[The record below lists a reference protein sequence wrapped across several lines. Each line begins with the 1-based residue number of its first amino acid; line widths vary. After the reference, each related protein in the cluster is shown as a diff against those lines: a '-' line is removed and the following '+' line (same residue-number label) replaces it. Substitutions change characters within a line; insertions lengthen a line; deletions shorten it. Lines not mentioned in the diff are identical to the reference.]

1 MAAKGGKVLNRIR
14 IFLACLV
21 CRWSRRLL
29 ALLGRGG
36 TSLPGRLA
44 LRACPTLLE
53 QLAQGVEVVA
63 VTGTNGKTTTAEILR
78 RMAQVQGIPCIS
90 NVSGANLQSGIVTA
104 FAGDT
109 GFLGK
114 TRKKLAIIECD
125 EAAFARTAGALRPR
139 VIVVTNLFRD
149 QLDRYGEL
157 STTRGKIADG
167 IADSPGALLCL
178 NADCSLTAT
187 LAPTGAEARFFGL
200 DCDLSRSATVY
211 DAMRCP
217 DCGRAYV
224 YASRSFAH
232 LGHWRCPG
240 CGKTRPEPAVSV
252 REIRPERSGSTLEI
266 ELPGGTRRL
275 RSSLESDHNAYN
287 AAAALCAATALGW
300 DMDAACGALAT
311 VHVPFGRTET
321 IRLGGRE
328 AKLVLAKNPVG
339 MDCALRWL
347 AAAPDSYPVFCIN
360 DRLAD
365 GTDVSWL
372 WDADFERFLAAG
384 RRTEAGVYGLRRGDM
399 HLRLLYAAEDRD
411 KLDIREFTDVDQLRA
426 LIEQDPR
433 PVSLIANYTAMCALR
448 KQLTHKAFRREGTD
462 GA

>member
-1 MAAKGGKVLNRIR
+1 MNRIR
-14 IFLACLV
+14 VFLACLV
-21 CRWSRRLL
+21 CRWSRWLL

-36 TSLPGRLA
+36 TSLPGKLA
-44 LRACPTLLE
+44 LRLCPTLLQ
-53 QLAQGVEVVA
+53 QLARGVEVVA

-109 GFLGK
+109 DFWGK

-157 STTRGKIADG
+157 STTREKLRSG
-167 IADSPGALLCL
+167 IADAPGALLCL

-187 LAPTGAEARFFGL
+187 LAPSGAEVRFFGL

-217 DCGRAYV
+217 DCGTAYV
-224 YASRSFAH
+224 YDSRSFAH

-240 CGKTRPEPAVSV
+240 CGKARPEPQVSV
-252 REIRPERSGSTLEI
+252 REIRPERGGSTLEVSLLG
-266 ELPGGTRRL
+266 ETRTL

-287 AAAALCAATALGW
+287 AAAALCAATALNW
-300 DMDAACGALAT
+300 DPDAACGALAT

-347 AAAPDSYPVFCIN
+347 AAAAPDSYPVFCIN
-360 DRLAD
+360 DNLAD

-372 WDADFERFLAAG
+372 WDADFEGFLAASG
-384 RRTEAGVYGLRRGDM
+384 CTGAGVYGLRRGDM
-399 HLRLLYAAEDRD
+399 LLRLLYAGSNRD
-411 KLDIREFTDVDQLRA
+411 KLDVREFTEVEQLRA
-426 LIEQDPR
+426 LIEQSTR

-448 KQLTHKAFRREGTD
+448 KQLTHRAFRREGTD

>member
-1 MAAKGGKVLNRIR
+1 MNRIR
-14 IFLACLV
+14 VFLACLV

-36 TSLPGRLA
+36 TSLPGKLA

-53 QLAQGVEVVA
+53 QLARGVEVVA

-78 RMAQVQGIPCIS
+78 HMAAAQDIPCIS

-109 GFLGK
+109 SFLGK
-114 TRKKLAIIECD
+114 SRKKLAIIECD

-139 VIVVTNLFRD
+139 VILVTNLFRD

-157 STTRGKIADG
+157 STTREKLRQG
-167 IADSPGALLCL
+167 IADAPGALLCL
-178 NADCSLTAT
+178 NADCSMTAT
-187 LAPTGAEARFFGL
+187 LALPGRPAHFFGL

-217 DCGRAYV
+217 DCGTAYV
-224 YASRSFAH
+224 YDSRTFAH
-232 LGHWRCPG
+232 LGRWRCPG
-240 CGKTRPEPAVSV
+240 CGREHPKPQVSV
-252 REIRPERSGSTLEI
+252 REIRPERGGSSLEI
-266 ELPGGTRRL
+266 DLLGETRSV

-287 AAAALCAATALGW
+287 AAAALTAAAALGW
-300 DMDAACGALAT
+300 DMDAACAALAT
-311 VHVPFGRTET
+311 VLTPFGRTET

-347 AAAPDSYPVFCIN
+347 AAAAPESYPVFCIN

-372 WDADFERFLAAG
+372 WDADFEGFLAASG
-384 RRTEAGVYGLRRGDM
+384 CTGAGVYGLRRGDM
-399 HLRLLYAAEDRD
+399 HLRLLYAAEHRD
-411 KLDIREFTDVDQLRA
+411 KLDVREFTEVEQLRA
-426 LIEQDPR
+426 LIAQSPQA
-433 PVSLIANYTAMCALR
+433 VSLIANYTAMCALR
-448 KQLTHKAFRREGTD
+448 KQLTHRAFRREGTD